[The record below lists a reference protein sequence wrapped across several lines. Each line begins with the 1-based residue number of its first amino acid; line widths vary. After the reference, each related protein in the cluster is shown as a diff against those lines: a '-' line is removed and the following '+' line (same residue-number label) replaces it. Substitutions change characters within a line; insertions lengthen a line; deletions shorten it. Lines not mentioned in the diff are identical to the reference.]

1 MTNAPVGGIIPP
13 MVSPLDA
20 AGVPD
25 PEALRSEVEYL
36 LAQGVHGLC
45 VTGSTG
51 EGAAL
56 DDAAV
61 ATVARTVVAAVRGR
75 VPVLGGVI
83 RNSTAAAVRCAA
95 GLAEAGVDGLQVTP
109 VHYLFTPDADATVR
123 YFAAVG
129 RVGRPVYIY
138 NVIPWA
144 FLDPA
149 VLLRV
154 MAEVPAVR
162 GVKQS
167 GGDLHKLADLLAGL
181 DAEHV
186 VLSAVDDLLF
196 PSFLLGAHGAIAAVL
211 TCAPRLAVRLWDACR
226 AGRIAEARRL
236 HAALLPVWRALEGPN
251 MPARL
256 KVALALQGRRGG
268 LPAEPQ
274 AAVTDEQRLGLA
286 AALQQAE
293 VAATRG
299 A

>member
-1 MTNAPVGGIIPP
+1 MTGTRIGGIIPP
-13 MVSPLDA
+13 MVTPLDP
-20 AGVPD
+20 AGTPD
-25 PEALRSEVEYL
+25 AEALRSEVEYL

-61 ATVARTVVAAVRGR
+61 ASVARTVVSAVRGR

-83 RNSTAAAVRCAA
+83 RNSTAAAVRCAQ

-144 FLDPA
+144 FLEA
-149 VLLRV
+149 EVLLRV
-154 MAEVPAVR
+154 MREVPAVR

-167 GGDLHKLADLLAGL
+167 GGDLHKLGDLLAAV
-181 DAEHV
+181 DEEHV

-196 PSFLLGAHGAIAAVL
+196 PSFLLGAHGAIAAIL
-211 TCAPRLAVRLWDACR
+211 TCVPHLAVRLWDACR
-226 AGRIAEARRL
+226 QGRTAEARRL
-236 HAALLPVWRALEGPN
+236 HEAILPVWRALEGPN

-256 KVALALQGRRGG
+256 KAALALQGRRGG

-274 AAVTDEQRLGLA
+274 AAVTGEQRQRLS
-286 AALQQAE
+286 AALRQAE
-293 VAATRG
+293 AGATG
-299 A
+299 GG